1 MFNCPTYLIF
11 DKIFSQNGKNFR
23 FLFLLSSWLILF
35 FSASEINSTLLN
47 KVDAQTSGSY
57 HYAPGLVLTGS
68 NYQDVTSTNSL
79 QLSQF
84 SVAAWFKTSTNF
96 ASDAIIVNKGGV
108 GSESSGQNMNYG
120 IWMTKSEKIMAGFE
134 STTAADRFVTSVKT
148 YNDNQWH
155 YVIVTYGGSNVI
167 LYIDG
172 VRVTTKSTSGASPET
187 SGTKPVRIG
196 ANSRVTP
203 PGNFFTGQVDEVR
216 VWNDDLTTQQVAD
229 AFAGISFNTAEQVL
243 YLPFGSNPPPVA
255 NNQAITVNKNT
266 QQAITLTAT
275 DPNNDP
281 LTYTVVTQP
290 AHGTLT
296 GTAPNLN
303 YNPDTDYVGA
313 DSFTFKA
320 NDGTTDSNIATVSIT
335 VQGPANDPPVANNQA
350 ITVNKNTQQAITL
363 TATDPNNDPLT
374 YTVVTQPA
382 HGTLT
387 GTAPN
392 LNYNPDTDYV
402 GADSF
407 TFKAN
412 DGTTDSNTATVSM
425 TVEDVSSCTTI
436 LPISGVT
443 ASGYQLGNPP
453 SNAIDADLSTRWAND
468 GVGSWI
474 SADLGSTQN
483 ICSVDIGWYNGNTRQ
498 YHFVIA
504 TSTDGSTFTNVFN
517 GDSSGTTV
525 SSEKYTI
532 SNINA
537 RYVRVTVN
545 GNTQNNWASI
555 YDFKI
560 FGSTLSGNSPPVA
573 NNQAVTTSKNIAKD
587 ITLTA
592 SDPNNDPLN
601 YSIVTQPAHGT
612 LTGTAPNLNYNPD
625 TDYVGADSFTFKAND
640 GTVDSNT
647 ATVSMTVDDPSNDQ
661 FGITKL
667 YPTKNNGEEWYMN
680 MDNPLGDSRFNP
692 QNTLTK
698 NPDGSW
704 KMKSTQVRMNVYT
717 STGYN
722 SANIPTLD
730 HSVIASKGYMLAP
743 NDWRNFEMTQ
753 YVKVNTSPS
762 DDNFAP
768 YGRGGRHTGSGPPE
782 GCEGSSIKGDVFF
795 SGKVRFAKEQW
806 HVSYVFTSLKTATSS
821 IEDKWVGIKFIVFNF
836 VENNKIVVKTELWLD
851 TNNNGNFVKVDE
863 NVDRGSWGTEGTA
876 CGGTPDQ
883 IISWGGPITTFRWD
897 TATDVDFKNLS
908 VREIIPPQ

>member
-1 MFNCPTYLIF
+1 LIF
-11 DKIFSQNGKNFR
+11 GKIFSQNGKNFS
-23 FLFLLSSWLILF
+23 FLFLLSCWIILF
-35 FSASEINSTLLN
+35 FSASIINSNLLN
-47 KVDAQTSGSY
+47 KVDAQTSANY
-57 HYAPGLVLTGS
+57 HYAPGLILTGS
-68 NYQDVTSTNSL
+68 NYHDVTSTTSL

-84 SVAAWFKTSTNF
+84 SVAAWFKTSSNF

-120 IWMTKSEKIMAGFE
+120 IWMTKSEKIQAGFE

-229 AFAGISFNTAEQVL
+229 AFAGTSFNTAEQVL

-255 NNQAITVNKNT
+255 NNQDITINKNT
-266 QQAITLTAT
+266 QQTITLTAT

-281 LTYTVVTQP
+281 LTYTILTQP

-303 YNPDTDYVGA
+303 YNPDTDYVGT

-320 NDGTTDSNIATVSIT
+320 NDGT
-335 VQGPANDPPVANNQA
+335 
-350 ITVNKNTQQAITL
+350 
-363 TATDPNNDPLT
+363 
-374 YTVVTQPA
+374 
-382 HGTLT
+382 
-387 GTAPN
+387 
-392 LNYNPDTDYV
+392 
-402 GADSF
+402 F
-407 TFKAN
+407 
-412 DGTTDSNTATVSM
+412 
-425 TVEDVSSCTTI
+425 
-436 LPISGVT
+436 
-443 ASGYQLGNPP
+443 
-453 SNAIDADLSTRWAND
+453 
-468 GVGSWI
+468 
-474 SADLGSTQN
+474 
-483 ICSVDIGWYNGNTRQ
+483 
-498 YHFVIA
+498 
-504 TSTDGSTFTNVFN
+504 
-517 GDSSGTTV
+517 
-525 SSEKYTI
+525 
-532 SNINA
+532 
-537 RYVRVTVN
+537 
-545 GNTQNNWASI
+545 
-555 YDFKI
+555 
-560 FGSTLSGNSPPVA
+560 
-573 NNQAVTTSKNIAKD
+573 
-587 ITLTA
+587 
-592 SDPNNDPLN
+592 
-601 YSIVTQPAHGT
+601 
-612 LTGTAPNLNYNPD
+612 
-625 TDYVGADSFTFKAND
+625 
-640 GTVDSNT
+640 DSNT
-647 ATVSMTVDDPSNDQ
+647 ATVSMTVDDPNNDE
-661 FGITKL
+661 FGIIKL

-730 HSVIASKGYMLAP
+730 HNVIASKGYMLAP

-753 YVKVNTSPS
+753 YIKVNTSPS

>member
-1 MFNCPTYLIF
+1 LIF
-11 DKIFSQNGKNFR
+11 GKIFSQNGRNFS
-23 FLFLLSSWLILF
+23 FLFLLFCWIILF

-47 KVDAQTSGSY
+47 KTDAQTSGSY

-84 SVAAWFKTSTNF
+84 SIAAWFKTSTNF
-96 ASDAIIVNKGGV
+96 ASDAIIINKGGL

-120 IWMTKSEKIMAGFE
+120 IWMTKSEKIVAGFE
-134 STTAADRFVTSVKT
+134 STTAADRFVTSPKT

-155 YVIVTYGGSNVI
+155 YVIVTYGGSAVK

-172 VRVTTKSTSGASPET
+172 VQVATKSTSGASPEI
-187 SGTKPVRIG
+187 SGTKPVRVG

-203 PGNFFTGQVDEVR
+203 PGNFFTGEVDEVR
-216 VWNDDLTTQQVAD
+216 IWNDDLTSQQVAD
-229 AFAGISFNTAEQVL
+229 AFAGTVNTAGQVL
-243 YLPFGSNPPPVA
+243 HLPFGSNPPPVA

-266 QQAITLTAT
+266 QQVITLTAT

-281 LTYTVVTQP
+281 LTYTV
-290 AHGTLT
+290 L
-296 GTAPNLN
+296 
-303 YNPDTDYVGA
+303 
-313 DSFTFKA
+313 
-320 NDGTTDSNIATVSIT
+320 
-335 VQGPANDPPVANNQA
+335 
-350 ITVNKNTQQAITL
+350 
-363 TATDPNNDPLT
+363 
-374 YTVVTQPA
+374 TQPA

-412 DGTTDSNTATVSM
+412 DGTTDSNTATVSI
-425 TVEDVSSCTTI
+425 TVQDVSSCTTS

-443 ASGYQLGNPP
+443 ASGNQLGNPP
-453 SNAIDADLSTRWAND
+453 SNAIDADLNTRWAND

-474 SADLGSTQN
+474 NADLGITQN
-483 ICSVDIGWYNGNTRQ
+483 ICSVDIAWYSGNTRQ

-517 GDSSGTTV
+517 GDSSGTTL
-525 SSEKYTI
+525 SSEKYTF

-555 YDFKI
+555 YDLKI
-560 FGSTLSGNSPPVA
+560 FGSSLSGNFPPVA
-573 NNQAVTTSKNIAKD
+573 NNQVVVTNTNIAKD

-592 SDPNNDPLN
+592 NDPNNDPLN
-601 YSIVTQPAHGT
+601 YTIVAQPAHGT

-625 TDYVGADSFTFKAND
+625 TDYVGTDSFTFKAND
-640 GTVDSNT
+640 GITDGNT
-647 ATVSMTVDDPSNDQ
+647 ATVSITVNDPNNDP
-661 FGITKL
+661 FGIMKL
-667 YPTKNNGEEWYMN
+667 YPTKNNGEEWYINMN
-680 MDNPLGDSRFNP
+680 NPTSDSRFNP
-692 QNTLTK
+692 QNTITQ

-704 KMKSTQVRMNVYT
+704 KMKATQVRMNVYT
-717 STGYN
+717 STGYS

-730 HSVIASKGYMLAP
+730 HSVIASRGYMLAS

-762 DDNFAP
+762 DDNFSP
-768 YGRGGRHTGSGPPE
+768 YGRGGRHTGSGAPE
-782 GCEGSSIKGDVFF
+782 GCEGSSMKGDVFF

-821 IEDKWVGIKFIVFNF
+821 IEDKWIGIKFIVYNF
-836 VENNKIVVKTELWLD
+836 VENNKVVVKTELWLD
-851 TNNNGNFVKVDE
+851 INNNGNFVKYDE
-863 NVDRGSWGTEGTA
+863 NVDRGGWGTEGVE
-876 CGGTPDQ
+876 CGGAPDQ

>member
-1 MFNCPTYLIF
+1 MIF
-11 DKIFSQNGKNFR
+11 GNIFSQNGKNSR
-23 FLFLLSSWLILF
+23 FLFLLSCWLILF
-35 FSASEINSTLLN
+35 FSASAINSNLLN
-47 KVDAQTSGSY
+47 EVDAQIFGSY

-68 NYQDVTSTNSL
+68 NYQDVTSTNTL

-84 SVAAWFKTSTNF
+84 SVAAWIKTSTNF

-108 GSESSGQNMNYG
+108 GSDSSGQNMNYG
-120 IWMTKSEKIMAGFE
+120 IWMTKSEKIRAGFE
-134 STTAADRFVTSVKT
+134 STSAADHFATSAKS

-155 YVIVTYGGSNVI
+155 YVMVTYGGSSVI

-172 VRVTTKSTSGASPET
+172 VQVGTKSTTGASPET
-187 SGTKPVRIG
+187 TGTKPVRVG

-203 PGNFFTGQVDEVR
+203 PSNFFTGQVDEVR

-229 AFAGISFNTAEQVL
+229 AFAGTTFNTAEQVL

-255 NNQAITVNKNT
+255 NNQAITLDKNT

-281 LTYTVVTQP
+281 LTYTV
-290 AHGTLT
+290 L
-296 GTAPNLN
+296 
-303 YNPDTDYVGA
+303 
-313 DSFTFKA
+313 
-320 NDGTTDSNIATVSIT
+320 
-335 VQGPANDPPVANNQA
+335 
-350 ITVNKNTQQAITL
+350 
-363 TATDPNNDPLT
+363 
-374 YTVVTQPA
+374 TQPA

-425 TVEDVSSCTTI
+425 AVEDVNSCTTN

-468 GVGSWI
+468 GAGSWI
-474 SADLGSTQN
+474 SVDLGLIQN
-483 ICSVDIGWYNGNTRQ
+483 ICSVDIAWYNGNLRQ

-504 TSTDGSTFTNVFN
+504 TSTDGSTFANVFN
-517 GDSSGTTV
+517 SDSSGTTV

-537 RYVRVTVN
+537 KYVRVTVN
-545 GNTQNNWASI
+545 GNTENNWASI

-560 FGSTLSGNSPPVA
+560 FGSALSGNSPPVA
-573 NNQAVTTSKNIAKD
+573 INQAVTTSKNIAKD

-640 GTVDSNT
+640 GTTDSNT
-647 ATVSMTVDDPSNDQ
+647 ATVSITVDDPNNDQ
-661 FGITKL
+661 FGIIKL

-680 MDNPLGDSRFNP
+680 MNNPLGDSRFNP
-692 QNTLTK
+692 QNTITK

-762 DDNFAP
+762 DDNFSP

-851 TNNNGNFVKVDE
+851 ANNNGNFAKVDE
-863 NVDRGSWGTEGTA
+863 TVDRGGWGTEGTA
-876 CGGTPDQ
+876 CGGAPDQ

-908 VREIIPPQ
+908 VREIAAP

>member
-1 MFNCPTYLIF
+1 MIF
-11 DKIFSQNGKNFR
+11 GKIFSQNGKNFR

-155 YVIVTYGGSNVI
+155 YVIVTYGGSNLI

-281 LTYTVVTQP
+281 LTYTV
-290 AHGTLT
+290 L
-296 GTAPNLN
+296 
-303 YNPDTDYVGA
+303 
-313 DSFTFKA
+313 
-320 NDGTTDSNIATVSIT
+320 
-335 VQGPANDPPVANNQA
+335 
-350 ITVNKNTQQAITL
+350 
-363 TATDPNNDPLT
+363 
-374 YTVVTQPA
+374 TQPA

-412 DGTTDSNTATVSM
+412 DGTTDSNTATVSI

-517 GDSSGTTV
+517 GDSSGTSV

-782 GCEGSSIKGDVFF
+782 GCEGSSIKGDAFF